1 MCGDHIDRIDLN
13 RLADD
18 GCPHDAAWE
27 PGARRIR
34 PKGRPRPAKMT
45 GVVGKTSRQN

>member
-1 MCGDHIDRIDLN
+1 MHGDHIDRIDLY

-27 PGARRIR
+27 PGVSDS
-34 PKGRPRPAKMT
+34 PDVP
-45 GVVGKTSRQN
+45 VVAGKDDRGGW